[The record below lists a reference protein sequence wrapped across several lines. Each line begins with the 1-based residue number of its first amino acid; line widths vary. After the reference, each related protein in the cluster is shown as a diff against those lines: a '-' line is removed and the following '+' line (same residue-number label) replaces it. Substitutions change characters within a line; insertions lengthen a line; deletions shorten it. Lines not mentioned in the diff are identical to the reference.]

1 MTLLIANVTA
11 KIFDN
16 NILNYKLMHSINET
30 LLYSSWTCGHC
41 MLEVIYILVEAI
53 VAIRDFYTI
62 SMTWVLWYIFNEL
75 RVWNVTSFV
84 LQIHTCLECISGK
97 RRNRFYTQNCIDC
110 KTKTSSKNHFNEN
123 RKLIAESS
131 LSIG

>member
-1 MTLLIANVTA
+1 MTLIANVTV

-84 LQIHTCLECISGK
+84 LQIHTCLECIILMENDEIAFIHKIVSIVRP
-97 RRNRFYTQNCIDC
+97 RRLEKVILM
-110 KTKTSSKNHFNEN
+110 KTGSW
-123 RKLIAESS
+123 
-131 LSIG
+131 